1 MMITLSFGKGS
12 VMKKLDLSSV
22 KIFDGAMGTRLLNMG
37 IPFRP
42 RMEELNLTQPEV
54 IRTIHRSYVEAGA
67 DFILTDTFG
76 VNAHNFKNSD
86 YSLSEIILAAIENVK
101 VSINEEQSII
111 LDIGPIGRM
120 MEPYGDM
127 TEEEATAIFREIIM
141 IAKDNVDAIL
151 FETFMDLDELTCGIQ
166 AAKEISDLPIF
177 ATMTF
182 NANGHTLMGID
193 VETMIERL
201 ESLHVSALG
210 ANCSLGP
217 IELQPVVEDLLRF
230 SHTPILI
237 QPNAGL
243 PHVHS
248 DGSLHYHIDTET
260 FVQAIA
266 PWVDHGVKLI
276 GGCCGTDATTIRA
289 LAQHFKGKN

>member
-1 MMITLSFGKGS
+1 MMIALSFERGRI
-12 VMKKLDLSSV
+12 MKKLDLSSV
-22 KIFDGAMGTRLLNMG
+22 KVFDGAMGTRLLNMG

-42 RMEELNLTQPEV
+42 RLEELNLTQPEV
-54 IRTIHRSYVEAGA
+54 IRAIHRSYAEAGA

-86 YSLSEIILAAIENVK
+86 YSISDIILAAIENVK
-101 VSINEEQSII
+101 ASINEEQSIV

-120 MEPYGDM
+120 MEPYGDL
-127 TEEEATAIFREIIM
+127 TEDEAIMIFREIIM

-193 VETMIERL
+193 VETMVERL

-217 IELQPVVEDLLRF
+217 IELQPVVEDLLRL

-243 PHVHS
+243 PHVQN
-248 DGSLHYHIDTET
+248 DGSLHYHIDTDT
-260 FVQAIA
+260 FVQAII

-289 LAQHFKGKN
+289 LVTHFKGKI